1 MPGPDSD
8 RLSATPGER
17 IAKVIARSGLCSRR
31 DAEALIAAG
40 RVSLDGRLLDSAAT
54 LVLPEQRVEV
64 DGKPLPTPEAPRLFR
79 FHKPRGLLTAARDPH
94 GRPTIYDGLPPELP
108 RLMPIG
114 RLDMTSEGL
123 LLLTNDGAL
132 KRRLE
137 LPATGWVRRYRVR
150 VFGQVEEAALA
161 RLGEGLLVD
170 GVAYGP
176 VRARLDSQRGGN
188 AWLTMAL
195 TEGKNR
201 EIRRLCEHLG
211 YRVNRLIRLA
221 YGPFQLGGLP
231 RGALEE
237 IPART
242 LAEQLG
248 TPGSAGAGGQRKIG
262 TAKAKPPKRKPGGR
276 KGPRKPGPPRKP
288 EGAGSADRRR

>member
-1 MPGPDSD
+1 M
-8 RLSATPGER
+8 
-17 IAKVIARSGLCSRR
+17 ARSGLCSRR

-40 RVSLDGRLLDSAAT
+40 RVTLDGRPLESPAT
-54 LVLPEQRVEV
+54 LVVPEQRIAV
-64 DGKPLPTPEAPRLFR
+64 DGKDLPVPEAPRLFR
-79 FHKPRGLLTAARDPH
+79 FHKPRGLLTTARDPQ
-94 GRPTIYDGLPPELP
+94 GRPTIYEGLPSELP

-114 RLDMTSEGL
+114 RLDMNSEGL
-123 LLLTNDGAL
+123 LLMTNDGGL

-150 VFGQVEEAALA
+150 VFGRVEEAALA
-161 RLGEGLLVD
+161 GLAEGVVVE

-176 VRARLDSQRGGN
+176 IRARLDSQRGDN

-195 TEGKNR
+195 AEGRNR
-201 EIRRLCEHLG
+201 EIRRVCEHLG

-237 IPART
+237 VSART
-242 LAEQLG
+242 LEAQLG
-248 TPGSAGAGGQRKIG
+248 ADAGRPAAKRKIG
-262 TAKAKPPKRKPGGR
+262 TAKAKPPKVKPGHRKAARKPAPGTGATQERAGAKGRGASPESGSEGGSGR
-276 KGPRKPGPPRKP
+276 
-288 EGAGSADRRR
+288 ANRRR

>member
-1 MPGPDSD
+1 MTPDQ
-8 RLSATPGER
+8 R
-17 IAKVIARSGLCSRR
+17 I
-31 DAEALIAAG
+31 
-40 RVSLDGRLLDSAAT
+40 T
-54 LVLPEQRVEV
+54 V
-64 DGKPLPTPEAPRLFR
+64 DGKPLPVPEAPRLFR

-94 GRPTIYDGLPPELP
+94 GRPTIYDGLPAELP
-108 RLMPIG
+108 RLMPVG
-114 RLDMTSEGL
+114 RLDMNSEGL
-123 LLLTNDGAL
+123 LLLTNDGEL

-137 LPATGWVRRYRVR
+137 LPSTGWVRRYRVR
-150 VFGQVEEAALA
+150 VFGRVEEAALA
-161 RLGEGLLVD
+161 RLGDGVVVE

-176 VRARLDSQRGGN
+176 IRARLDSQRGDN

-195 TEGKNR
+195 TEGRNR
-201 EIRRLCEHLG
+201 EIRRVCEHLG

-248 TPGSAGAGGQRKIG
+248 SGGARPAAERKVG
-262 TAKAKPPKRKPGGR
+262 TARAKPPKPKPGHRKAAQKPGGTAGGR
-276 KGPRKPGPPRKP
+276 RGP
-288 EGAGSADRRR
+288 EQGSTRRGGRADRRR

>member
-1 MPGPDSD
+1 M
-8 RLSATPGER
+8 
-17 IAKVIARSGLCSRR
+17 
-31 DAEALIAAG
+31 AAG
-40 RVSLDGRLLDSAAT
+40 RVTLDGRRLDSPAT
-54 LVLPEQRVEV
+54 LVAPGQRLAV
-64 DGKPLPTPEAPRLFR
+64 DGKPLPEPEASRLFR
-79 FHKPRGLLTAARDPH
+79 FHKPRGLLTTARDPQ
-94 GRPTIYDGLPPELP
+94 GRPTIYEGFPAELP

-114 RLDMTSEGL
+114 RLDMNSEGL

-150 VFGQVEEAALA
+150 VFGRVEEAVLA
-161 RLGEGLLVD
+161 QLADGLVVE

-176 VRARLDSQRGGN
+176 IRARLDSQRGDN

-201 EIRRLCEHLG
+201 EIRRVCEHLG

-237 IPART
+237 VPARM

-248 TPGSAGAGGQRKIG
+248 STAGGVRTPAKRKVG
-262 TAKAKPPKRKPGGR
+262 TAKAKPPKPRPGHRKAAAARKASGRKPAARG
-276 KGPRKPGPPRKP
+276 K
-288 EGAGSADRRR
+288 GAGDADRRR